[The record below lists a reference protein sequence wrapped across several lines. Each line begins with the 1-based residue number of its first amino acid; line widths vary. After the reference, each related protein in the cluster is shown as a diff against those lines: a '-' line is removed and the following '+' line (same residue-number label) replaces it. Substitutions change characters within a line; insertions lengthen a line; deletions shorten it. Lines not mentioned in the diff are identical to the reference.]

1 MEAIR
6 SRRSVR
12 SYSDRP
18 VEEEKL
24 LRVLEAARLSP
35 SATNAQNWRFILVRD
50 KEKLR
55 KLTAAADDQPF
66 VGEAPAAIVACA
78 TDRRIMDCGQPT
90 DTVDCSIAMAYMIL
104 EAHELGLGTCWLG
117 HFFEDQVKEAL
128 DIPEEVRVVVFAPIG
143 YPAEQPEPRPRKIR
157 RGRRLRQILTEIVCG
172 TAASSTRRFL

>member
-55 KLTAAADDQPF
+55 KLTAAA
-66 VGEAPAAIVACA
+66 G
-78 TDRRIMDCGQPT
+78 
-90 DTVDCSIAMAYMIL
+90 
-104 EAHELGLGTCWLG
+104 LG

-128 DIPEEVRVVVFAPIG
+128 GIPETVRVIVFTPIG
-143 YPAEQPEPRPRKIR
+143 YPAEQPEPRPRKSFGEVVGYDR
-157 RGRRLRQILTEIVCG
+157 Y
-172 TAASSTRRFL
+172 